1 MEGPRSPEI
10 DLFLLYNQNF
20 QIKTNIMQ
28 TQNYKNH
35 SRLVP
40 LFHYVLALL
49 IIGCLF
55 VSARMVFKNWNTEW
69 RNLSILLAG
78 ISISLLLLWIFA
90 RVFPL
95 KAQDRAI
102 RAEENL
108 RHFALTGKLLD
119 KRLTVPQIVAL
130 RFASDTEFLI
140 LSEKAANENMTAT
153 AIKKSIVNW
162 KADEHRA

>member
-1 MEGPRSPEI
+1 
-10 DLFLLYNQNF
+10 
-20 QIKTNIMQ
+20 MQ

-35 SRLVP
+35 RRLVP

-55 VSARMVFKNWNTEW
+55 VSTRMVLKNWHTDW
-69 RNLSILLAG
+69 RNLSILLDA
-78 ISISLLLLWIFA
+78 ISFSLLLSWMFI
-90 RVFPL
+90 RGFPL

-108 RHFALTGKLLD
+108 RHYALTGKLLD
-119 KRLTVPQIVAL
+119 KRLTVAQIVAL
-130 RFASDTEFLI
+130 RFAGDTEFVI
-140 LSEKAANENMTAT
+140 LSEKAANENLSSD

-162 KADEHRA
+162 RPDNYRM